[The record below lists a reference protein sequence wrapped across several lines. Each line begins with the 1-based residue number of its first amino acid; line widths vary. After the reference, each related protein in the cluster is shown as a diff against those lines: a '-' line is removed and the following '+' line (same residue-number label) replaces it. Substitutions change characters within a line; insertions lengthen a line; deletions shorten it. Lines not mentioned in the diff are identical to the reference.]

1 MAYLT
6 SVSHPKPRI
15 IENFVVV
22 WLDPQVDEF
31 KDDYEKSITQL
42 RRIVNSIK
50 TYNDIDECLQF
61 LRTIKDERIF
71 VIVSGGLGRQIIDSL
86 QTMRT
91 VVTVYIFCYDEET
104 HKKWAIN
111 YTKIKK
117 VFTDIDPLCKMLKED
132 VRQFNSDLVSFSVIS
147 PPTVITEDSLNEL
160 DQSFMYSQLLKEI
173 LLEMTYDNNS
183 KDELV
188 KFCRIQYEKNPDE
201 LDIIKEF
208 AKYYPK
214 KTKYVIIV
222 KNFISIKFFFF
233 VVPINHRLSGGI
245 LVIHLF
251 TQCLIEHY
259 ELKILKSSLKWDFS
273 YEIYMNILKN
283 SIQISIKN
291 NL

>member
-1 MAYLT
+1 MAHLT
-6 SVSHPKPRI
+6 SASHSKARI

-50 TYNDIDECLQF
+50 TYNEIDKCLQF

-71 VIVSGGLGRQIIDSL
+71 VIVSGGLGRQIIEDL
-86 QTMRT
+86 QIMRT
-91 VVTVYIFCYDEET
+91 VVTVYIFCYDKDT

-111 YTKIKK
+111 YTKIKE
-117 VFTDIDPLCKMLKED
+117 VFTEIDPLCKMLKED
-132 VRQFNSDLVSFSVIS
+132 VRQSNSDLISFSVIT
-147 PPTVITEDSLNEL
+147 PATVITEESLNEL

-173 LLEMTYDNNS
+173 LLEMTYDNNA

-188 KFCRIQYEKNPDE
+188 KFCRIQYEKNPGE
-201 LDIIKEF
+201 LDVIKEF

-222 KNFISIKFFFF
+222 KNLISIEFFF
-233 VVPINHRLSGGI
+233 
-245 LVIHLF
+245 
-251 TQCLIEHY
+251 
-259 ELKILKSSLKWDFS
+259 
-273 YEIYMNILKN
+273 
-283 SIQISIKN
+283 
-291 NL
+291 